1 MLITNKKLEGLRKL
15 YLEIDLLT
23 DQVSEAIKEAKQFQG
38 NNMLIKRRDG
48 KEVEIS
54 EKNAWEE
61 IRLLGSATECYEVMK
76 GKYPKVFDMSEAQR
90 AKAKELNDFTMTAF
104 GLVSDQV
111 RLGDIFQV
119 VEAMV
124 DYKLGKNPA
133 EENGTAV
140 IGS

>member
-1 MLITNKKLEGLRKL
+1 MIITNQKLEALRKL

-23 DQVSEAIKEAKQFQG
+23 DAVSEAIKEAKKFQG
-38 NNMLIKRRDG
+38 NTMLVKRADG

-54 EKNAWEE
+54 EKTAWEE
-61 IRLLGSATECYEVMK
+61 IRLLGINTECYEIMK
-76 GKYPKVFDMSEAQR
+76 AKYPKVFELGDQQR
-90 AKAKELNDFTMTAF
+90 RKAKELNDFTMSAF

-133 EENGTAV
+133 DNETGV
-140 IGS
+140 KGS